1 MLTFNDEGN
10 NCYHFPVKNL
20 SELKSLGWLM
30 GKKEAKING
39 DNDFKNALDDILI
52 SITEKR

>member
-1 MLTFNDEGN
+1 
-10 NCYHFPVKNL
+10 
-20 SELKSLGWLM
+20 M